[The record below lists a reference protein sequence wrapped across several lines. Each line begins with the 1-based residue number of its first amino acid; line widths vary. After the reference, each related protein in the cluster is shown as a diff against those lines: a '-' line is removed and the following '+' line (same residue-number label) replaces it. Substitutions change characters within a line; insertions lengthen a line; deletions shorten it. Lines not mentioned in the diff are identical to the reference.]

1 METIMELDDLK
12 TTWQALDRHL
22 ERRNAIDLQL
32 FRDRKLDKARHSL
45 RPLFWGQLMQMF
57 LIGIP
62 FILLAAALWTQA
74 GTDATTLSM
83 PLLAAGIFVHAYGVA
98 AIALAGCTLGLIKTI
113 DYSAPVLTI
122 QKQLAKLRRFYVIN
136 GMIVGL
142 PWWLMWVPVLMVLS
156 GIAGVDLYARAP
168 SVVWIGLG
176 IGFAGLLATWW
187 FHRWSRDPRRA
198 RLGKHLDDSITGGSI
213 RKMQGILDEIGR
225 FEQE

>member
-12 TTWQALDRHL
+12 TTWQTLDRHL

-32 FRDRKLDKARHSL
+32 FHDRKLDKARNSL
-45 RPLFWGQLMQMF
+45 RPLFWGQLLQML
-57 LIGIP
+57 LIGVP
-62 FILLAAALWTQA
+62 FVLLAAALWVQA
-74 GTDATTLSM
+74 GADAVTLSM

-98 AIALAGCTLGLIKTI
+98 AIVLAGCTLGLIQSI
-113 DYSAPVLTI
+113 NYSAPVLTI
-122 QKQLAKLRRFYVIN
+122 EKQLAKLRRFYVFN
-136 GMIVGL
+136 SMMVGL
-142 PWWLMWVPVLMVLS
+142 PWWLIWVPVLMVLA
-156 GIAGVDLYARAP
+156 GIAGVDLYAQAA

-198 RLGKHLDDSITGGSI
+198 RLGKRLDDSATGGSI
-213 RKMQGILDEIGR
+213 LKMQGILDEIRR